1 MERYLTQGMYRY
13 NSVEMQ
19 LIINALQAYQ
29 QQLAKEATESAN
41 EYEEQAADE
50 MFEKVGV
57 IKDQMEE
64 DLSEWIFDIEAM
76 NRA

>member
-13 NSVEMQ
+13 NSIEMQ
-19 LIINALQAYQ
+19 LIINGLQAYQ

-41 EYEEQAADE
+41 IHEEQAADE

-64 DLSEWIFDIEAM
+64 DMSKWMFDIEAM